1 MHDEDPAPFRFTIN
15 DVFTIT
21 GRGTV
26 VAGFIER
33 GVVRAGDRLQ
43 LIRSDGTSGPVIV
56 CRSVEFVDRIGW
68 SKGDPVTVGL
78 VVPELSEQDV
88 ARGDMLIGDE
98 NAPRP

>member
-1 MHDEDPAPFRFTIN
+1 MHKEQPGRFRFTIN

-26 VAGFIER
+26 VAGFVGQ
-33 GVVRAGDRLQ
+33 GVVRADDRLQ
-43 LIRSDGTSGPVIV
+43 LVRGDGTAGPVIA

-68 SKGDPVTVGL
+68 RPGDRATAGL
-78 VVPELSEQDV
+78 IVPDLSEQDV
-88 ARGDMLIGDE
+88 ARGDMLAGDE